1 MKLIIKS
8 GESVEHAI
16 KYLTDFLSQRKEEY
30 PLLKSNM
37 NIYVALEGFG
47 HRICPENEK
56 EYILTGEEVIDTEQ
70 INIAKSKE
78 AALKGWKAYVSYHNK
93 QVLSASRDV
102 NVGIQYLETA
112 EKKGLKPETIERR
125 KHALEEYR
133 CELKKSQELAAFI
146 HQLDSL
152 VTEGQVKWFFEKHT
166 QKSTYYIYNFT
177 PNIIFEYMNGDVC
190 EDWYFAGYMSQYE
203 TPFGRLC
210 GGLPKGYIKQQEKIG
225 EIDGE

>member
-1 MKLIIKS
+1 MRLIIKS

-47 HRICPENEK
+47 HIICPENEK

-70 INIAKSKE
+70 INIAKSQE
-78 AALKGWKAYVSYHNK
+78 AALKGWKAYVSYHSK

-102 NVGIQYLETA
+102 DTGIQHLETA
-112 EKKGLKPETIERR
+112 EKKKLKPETIERR
-125 KHALEEYR
+125 KRALEEYR
-133 CELKKSQELAAFI
+133 RELKNSQKLAAFI

-152 VTEGQVKWFFEKHT
+152 VNEGKIKWFFEKHP
-166 QKSTYYIYNFT
+166 QKSAYYIYNLT

-203 TPFGRLC
+203 TPFGSLHS
-210 GGLPKGYIKQQEKIG
+210 GLPKGYIKQQEKAG
-225 EIDGE
+225 EIDRE